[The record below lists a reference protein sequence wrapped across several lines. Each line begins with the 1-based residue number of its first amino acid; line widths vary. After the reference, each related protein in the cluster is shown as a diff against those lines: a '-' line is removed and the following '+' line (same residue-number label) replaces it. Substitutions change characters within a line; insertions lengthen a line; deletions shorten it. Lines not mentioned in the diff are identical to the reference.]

1 MQGGASHAQ
10 AEVLHG
16 CGGVAGAA
24 ELLSSGC
31 RVTAKIEYWNSKYY
45 TSTKKTKPPS
55 AQCHTGDS
63 LAAGTPVPS
72 DLLEL
77 GPASDVASAQGT
89 VCMLARNAR
98 GE

>member
-1 MQGGASHAQ
+1 M
-10 AEVLHG
+10 
-16 CGGVAGAA
+16 
-24 ELLSSGC
+24 
-31 RVTAKIEYWNSKYY
+31 TAKIEYWKSKYY
-45 TSTKKTKPPS
+45 TSTKQTKPPS

-89 VCMLARNAR
+89 VCML
-98 GE
+98 GEAVEREFGRADAYLSSDEGAKKLSWFTCE